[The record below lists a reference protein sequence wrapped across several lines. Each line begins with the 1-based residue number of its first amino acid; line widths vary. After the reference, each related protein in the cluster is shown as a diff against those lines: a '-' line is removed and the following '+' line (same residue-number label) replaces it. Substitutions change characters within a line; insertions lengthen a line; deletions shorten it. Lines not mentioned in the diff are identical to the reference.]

1 MNSERGALALVGSG
15 EYLTQMQEI
24 ESDLLRRGISKGK
37 ANTYIQIPAGAGQES
52 ADRIEF
58 WKERGAEQAKRIGA
72 ECRFLPILSREDAFN
87 EEYISEISN
96 AGLIYFSGGDPGY
109 ITEVFNQTPL
119 WEKIKS
125 EFNSGTSLA
134 GCSAG
139 AMAFG
144 SKIVGIRKSHIQSG
158 LGLIAN
164 IEVIPHYDKFLG
176 WVPDRIASIAL
187 RSEEGAYLL
196 GIDED
201 TALVHTDSW
210 RVQGRAKVHV
220 LKGLDNS
227 PQTFTSGEE
236 IKLKVAYR

>member
-15 EYLTQMQEI
+15 EYMVHMQEI
-24 ESDLLRRGISKGK
+24 EFNLLYRGISKGK
-37 ANTYIQIPAGAGQES
+37 SKTFIQIPTGAGQES
-52 ADRIEF
+52 ADRIDF
-58 WKERGAEQAKRIGA
+58 WKERGAAQAKRLDV
-72 ECRFLPILSREDAFN
+72 ECRFLPILTREDALN
-87 EEYISEISN
+87 PQYIEDVTN

-144 SKIVGIRKSHIQSG
+144 SKIVGLRKSHIESG
-158 LGLIAN
+158 LGLIPN

-187 RSEEGAYLL
+187 RSDLGSYLL

-201 TALVHTDSW
+201 TALVLTDKW
-210 RVQGRAKVHV
+210 QVQGRAKVHV
-220 LKGLDNS
+220 LKGLENS
-227 PQTFTSGEE
+227 PQTFTSGQE
-236 IKLKVAYR
+236 IELLQSFA